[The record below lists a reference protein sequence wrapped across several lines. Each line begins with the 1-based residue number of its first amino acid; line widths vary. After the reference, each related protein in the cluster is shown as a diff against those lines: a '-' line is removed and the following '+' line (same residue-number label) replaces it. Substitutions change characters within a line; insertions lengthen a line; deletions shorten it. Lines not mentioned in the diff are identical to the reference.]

1 MENFFSRYGLKYCSI
16 YEIYP
21 ESETPHLT
29 QIAHLDLHSSK
40 NPPSFLLPRIVIWN
54 NFYEDRIVFIIWDY
68 RLNHSISFSVD
79 VDVEKFEYDLRV
91 YFILSKALKLVS
103 NSFVG
108 R

>member
-1 MENFFSRYGLKYCSI
+1 MNLFFRNANFSI

-29 QIAHLDLHSSK
+29 EIANFYTDL
-40 NPPSFLLPRIVIWN
+40 NNVPQPLTYLLPGTVIWYE
-54 NFYEDRIVFIIWDY
+54 FYEDRIVFIVWDY
-68 RLNHSISFSVD
+68 QLNHSTSFSVD
-79 VDVEKFEYDLRV
+79 IDVDFGLKV
-91 YFILSKALKLVS
+91 YFIFSNVLKLAP